1 MVVTRLTLNLC
12 STLHLLKGWNPLKCW
27 SSLLGSDTAK
37 PVRSPLG
44 FSCGLLIGKTW
55 SEITCPW
62 LFLVPQGFHC
72 LFYTSS
78 LLFSGGSLWEI
89 KIYSTDSFFLCSV
102 GSRDSRTDAPFG
114 SQLHPALERSPGMLY
129 FGIIFLHRGIHAV
142 HSRNIDPLLLWHT
155 LAEGLMDRHFLLTLQ
170 LFSFM
175 WKLEDKV
182 KVAKSYLLWW
192 IGVLPLVLRTWA
204 LV

>member
-27 SSLLGSDTAK
+27 SCLLGSDTAK

-89 KIYSTDSFFLCSV
+89 KIYSTDSFFLCSI

-129 FGIIFLHRGIHAV
+129 L
-142 HSRNIDPLLLWHT
+142 
-155 LAEGLMDRHFLLTLQ
+155 GLYFSTVEFMQFIPETLTLCFCDTPS
-170 LFSFM
+170 LKVWWTDTFSWPCSCFLSCGS
-175 WKLEDKV
+175 WKTRWKWP
-182 KVAKSYLLWW
+182 KFTCF
-192 IGVLPLVLRTWA
+192 GG
-204 LV
+204 